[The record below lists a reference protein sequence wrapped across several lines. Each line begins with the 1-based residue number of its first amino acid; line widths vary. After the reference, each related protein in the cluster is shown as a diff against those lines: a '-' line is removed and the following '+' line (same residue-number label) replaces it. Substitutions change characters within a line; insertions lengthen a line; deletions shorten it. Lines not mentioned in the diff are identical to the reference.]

1 VYLHPRLEPILRR
14 TLGVPLFQEQLMEM
28 AVAVAGFSPA
38 EADELRQ
45 AMAAKRSE
53 LRMMKLKSR
62 FYSGMAENGITGSA
76 ADQLFDA
83 LAAFSN
89 FGFPE
94 SHAVSFAHLVYCSAW
109 LKVHYPAAFLVSM
122 LNAQPLGFWSSQ
134 SLVADAQRH
143 GVRVRRPDVNR
154 SGVGASLEGDP
165 DDPDVRLGLGD
176 LRTIGE
182 ELATRVVEGAP
193 WCDSSDLVRRAGLQQ
208 HHLEVFAAAGA
219 LDSFGATR
227 RALAWSAGAAAQGTL
242 DRLPGVV
249 TGLKAPA
256 LPTTSEMERVADD
269 MWSMGLT
276 PEATAIALVRDYLNE
291 RGVTRADA
299 LIGAEGSR
307 VLVAGVVTHRQHP
320 ETANGAVFINLEDET
335 GHVNV
340 IFSKGAWARWSV
352 VARKSPAL
360 IIRGTLQRGQGTLA
374 LTAESVESLRLGATT
389 PSRDWH

>member
-1 VYLHPRLEPILRR
+1 
-14 TLGVPLFQEQLMEM
+14 M
-28 AVAVAGFSPA
+28 
-38 EADELRQ
+38 
-45 AMAAKRSE
+45 
-53 LRMMKLKSR
+53 
-62 FYSGMAENGITGSA
+62 
-76 ADQLFDA
+76 
-83 LAAFSN
+83 
-89 FGFPE
+89 
-94 SHAVSFAHLVYCSAW
+94 
-109 LKVHYPAAFLVSM
+109 
-122 LNAQPLGFWSSQ
+122 
-134 SLVADAQRH
+134 
-143 GVRVRRPDVNR
+143 
-154 SGVGASLEGDP
+154 
-165 DDPDVRLGLGD
+165 
-176 LRTIGE
+176 
-182 ELATRVVEGAP
+182 P
-193 WCDSSDLVRRAGLQQ
+193 WRDSSDLVRRAGLQQ
-208 HHLEVFAAAGA
+208 HHLEVLAAAGA

-249 TGLKAPA
+249 TGLEAPV
-256 LPTTSEMERVADD
+256 LPATSEMERVADD

-340 IFSKGAWARWSV
+340 IFSKGAWARWSL

-360 IIRGTLQRGQGTLA
+360 MIRGTLQRGQGTLA
-374 LTAESVESLRLGATT
+374 LTAESVEPLLLGATT

>member
-1 VYLHPRLEPILRR
+1 
-14 TLGVPLFQEQLMEM
+14 
-28 AVAVAGFSPA
+28 
-38 EADELRQ
+38 
-45 AMAAKRSE
+45 
-53 LRMMKLKSR
+53 
-62 FYSGMAENGITGSA
+62 
-76 ADQLFDA
+76 
-83 LAAFSN
+83 
-89 FGFPE
+89 
-94 SHAVSFAHLVYCSAW
+94 
-109 LKVHYPAAFLVSM
+109 M

-208 HHLEVFAAAGA
+208 HHLEVLAAAGA

-256 LPTTSEMERVADD
+256 LPATSEMERVADD

-276 PEATAIALVRDYLNE
+276 PEATAISLVRDYLNE

-360 IIRGTLQRGQGTLA
+360 MIRGMLQRGQGTLA
-374 LTAESVESLRLGATT
+374 LTAESVESLQLGATT